1 MDRPYRRIS
10 VYLPGDDFEVL
21 QILAERETRTPREQA
36 AHLVR
41 QSLASVGARIND
53 NAGREPAGAGT
64 VARTDAPLDAA

>member
-10 VYLPGDDFEVL
+10 VYLPGDDFEAL
-21 QILAERETRTPREQA
+21 QMLAERETRTPREQV

-53 NAGREPAGAGT
+53 DAGRELAGSGS
-64 VARTDAPLDAA
+64 VDRMEEPLDAA